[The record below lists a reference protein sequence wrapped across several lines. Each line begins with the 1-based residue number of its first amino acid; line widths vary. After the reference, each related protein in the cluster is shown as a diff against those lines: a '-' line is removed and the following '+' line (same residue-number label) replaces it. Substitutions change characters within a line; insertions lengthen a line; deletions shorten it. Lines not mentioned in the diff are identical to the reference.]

1 MVRSQPG
8 LDAVRARLASRDIT
22 LGELIGAGAAA
33 TVYEGQDEK
42 HGRRVAIKVLDPMTD
57 PAVTG
62 ERFVR
67 EIGVVAGLRHPNI
80 MPLYDSGEADGL
92 RYYIM
97 PFVTGESLKDRLTRS
112 GPLPFDQAIRLG
124 LEISDALG
132 YAHGCGVIHRDVKPA
147 NIMIEGDHFIL
158 ADFGIAA
165 VEPTPSLLTAH
176 GTFVGTLEYM
186 APEQMVGGTVDGRA
200 DVFALASVLYEAL
213 SGRLPFAGASP
224 TDLARRKLLGPHDPL
239 DPVAA
244 QVPPDLVAVIDRGL
258 AADPAERIA
267 SAAEFRE
274 ALGPFQGAAPKSVER
289 PRRPPR
295 QRARR
300 FGPVVAAVVAVA
312 TLASWWWGTHG
323 TLDPRRVVV
332 AGFTNETGHPALD
345 RFGDQIEAWITD
357 SLAHVGK
364 IEVITAAVDLPIRRL
379 WSSTGPTNQ
388 PERLASLAKETRAGT
403 VVAGSFFQTADGL
416 EVSVEI
422 TDARTGEL
430 RWAVG
435 PIARSLIERDRLV
448 AIVGG
453 QVVRAVDSLFGPSK
467 APGP

>member
-8 LDAVRARLASRDIT
+8 LDAVRASLASRDIR

-42 HGRRVAIKVLDPMTD
+42 HGRRVALKVLDPMTD
-57 PAVTG
+57 PAVIG

-67 EIGVVAGLRHPNI
+67 EIGVAAGLRHPNI

-124 LEISDALG
+124 LE
-132 YAHGCGVIHRDVKPA
+132 
-147 NIMIEGDHFIL
+147 
-158 ADFGIAA
+158 
-165 VEPTPSLLTAH
+165 
-176 GTFVGTLEYM
+176 
-186 APEQMVGGTVDGRA
+186 
-200 DVFALASVLYEAL
+200 
-213 SGRLPFAGASP
+213 
-224 TDLARRKLLGPHDPL
+224 
-239 DPVAA
+239 
-244 QVPPDLVAVIDRGL
+244 
-258 AADPAERIA
+258 
-267 SAAEFRE
+267 FRE
-274 ALGPFQGAAPKSVER
+274 ALGPFLGAAPKSVER

-295 QRARR
+295 RRARR
-300 FGPVVAAVVAVA
+300 FGPVIAAVVVVA
-312 TLASWWWGTHG
+312 TLASWWRGTRG

-345 RFGDQIEAWITD
+345 AFGDQIETWITD
-357 SLAHVGK
+357 SLARVGK

-379 WSSTGPTNQ
+379 WSSN
-388 PERLASLAKETRAGT
+388 
-403 VVAGSFFQTADGL
+403 
-416 EVSVEI
+416 
-422 TDARTGEL
+422 
-430 RWAVG
+430 
-435 PIARSLIERDRLV
+435 RLV

-453 QVVRAVDSLFGPSK
+453 QVVRAVDSLFGPST